1 MRAVMS
7 RSPQAYDDVARI
19 KLLDEKSNKSL
30 LKFLHKGRSTTFSLS
45 LSLKIIEWL
54 YEKKVIC

>member
-45 LSLKIIEWL
+45 LFED
-54 YEKKVIC
+54 Y